1 MAAQKISELP
11 VVTAA
16 PGNSWIVINVGGIT
30 SRIRK
35 SDLLSRVLRLLPA
48 WPGGFLVLNWCRQG
62 RTSERSG
69 I

>member
-35 SDLLSRVLRLLPA
+35 SDLLS
-48 WPGGFLVLNWCRQG
+48 
-62 RTSERSG
+62 
-69 I
+69 